1 MHEHVNKLSR
11 NNLNFLIECKLFNNN
26 IIILFNNYLI
36 IPNQIKLY

>member
-11 NNLNFLIECKLFNNN
+11 NNLNFLIEYKLFNNN